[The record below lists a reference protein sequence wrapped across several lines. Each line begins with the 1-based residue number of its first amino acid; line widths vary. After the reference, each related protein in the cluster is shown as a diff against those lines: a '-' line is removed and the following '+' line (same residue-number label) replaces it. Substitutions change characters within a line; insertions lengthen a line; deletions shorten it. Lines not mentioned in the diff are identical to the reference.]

1 MARSLSSAPALDAS
15 HSEAVRVIAGRL
27 AGQREQI
34 ASRVVD
40 LSRRE
45 IVDYRSSPESDLVRE
60 QFTAAIAHVD
70 ALVVSLQ
77 TGEPVDE
84 EYFARVRELGARR
97 MRQGVPMESIGRA
110 ARLWATVCW
119 QSVLGIARVDA
130 PREREAALEIA
141 SRVFDLGDRISIVA
155 QKAYLDEITDRGLL
169 RRELLDLLLNGSGD
183 ADHTRRLAKRLHLRL
198 EENYI
203 VVALRRDGIEIEEAR
218 EPSPAVRNWLD
229 RIVEE
234 TRRAMRP
241 STGAPLTGMRNGDLI
256 VLYPASD
263 ATDLAAVRND
273 CQRLST
279 ALGPGV
285 SVGMSGWH
293 QGRGALDVAYAEAQ
307 DAVGI
312 AARIGMTGRA
322 VALDEVLA
330 DHMVAA
336 SASARRILADVLRP
350 VAAYDESRQAALL
363 PTLRAYMAARFNLTK
378 TARAL
383 FVNPNTVVYRLRR
396 IKELSGRDTHNLD
409 DLVVLYLA
417 MKLEDLA

>member
-1 MARSLSSAPALDAS
+1 MVRSLSSAPALDAS
-15 HSEAVRVIAGRL
+15 HSEAVSVIAGRL

-34 ASRVVD
+34 ARRVVE

-45 IVDYRSSPESDLVRE
+45 IVDYRCSPESDLVTE
-60 QFTAAIAHVD
+60 QFAAALAHVD

-77 TGEPVDE
+77 SAEPIDE

-119 QSVLGIARVDA
+119 QSVLSVARIDS
-130 PREREAALEIA
+130 PQEREAALDIA
-141 SRVFDLGDRISIVA
+141 SRVFELGDRISIVA
-155 QKAYLDEITDRGLL
+155 QKGYLDEITDRGLL

-198 EENYI
+198 QESYI
-203 VVALRRDGIEIEEAR
+203 VIAVRRDGIEVEEAQA
-218 EPSPAVRNWLD
+218 PSAAARAWLD

-234 TRRAMRP
+234 TRRAMQP
-241 STGAPLTGMRNGDLI
+241 STGTALTGMRNGDLI
-256 VLYPASD
+256 VLYPVSEASD
-263 ATDLAAVRND
+263 LVAVRQA

-285 SVGMSGWH
+285 SLGMSGWH
-293 QGRGALDVAYAEAQ
+293 QGRSTLDVAYAEAEA
-307 DAVGI
+307 AVGI

-322 VALDEVLA
+322 VALHEVLV
-330 DHMVAA
+330 DHMLAA
-336 SASARRILADVLRP
+336 SPSARRILADALRP
-350 VAAYDESRQAALL
+350 VAEYDASRQAALL
-363 PTLRAYMAARFNLTK
+363 PTLRAYMVARFNLTK
-378 TARAL
+378 TAQGL

-396 IKELSGRDTHNLD
+396 IKELSGRDIHDLD